1 MLEEAKIQTKLDD
14 LLNTSSSLET
24 DYDYIQETVTSS
36 PSTRMEEVDFSDTG
50 KVKKLAI
57 FTDLKKK
64 FDVVHISTK
73 LTKLNLRTNFDSVNM
88 IAMYK
93 KNGNSLTKQTQT
105 KKKLNTILKIFDED
119 TAQERPEVK
128 ISVVLFFE
136 NTERLLEAFAIGPN
150 YPSSLLSR
158 NLQSEIVSSY
168 FLYMSDEQISDDEIA
183 GSGLSESV
191 KLFLYIGVPIII
203 CLATVITVLICIFG
217 RKKKRPVSNKSTSEQ
232 TKSKSKS
239 KADQVN
245 STNHTGTGSE
255 NEMLKL
261 HSGKQ
266 LVIDHNLSSGVT
278 NPYGSPLTGA
288 YPIPQHL
295 VSDLNGRPSMQDGSG
310 GLPMIPIHNIM
321 AKDSNGNP
329 ISVVY
334 VMPSNTAS
342 HNHGSSKTYSM
353 QSGSN
358 LHSGLPSE
366 LPSLTGT
373 LPGSGFT
380 RFTMQSDNTN
390 ATGFTDGSIPGE
402 GFPYNGSRHMASVSN
417 DLKMFPVDEMPK
429 EEDIQMFEVDVGNM
443 GEYKPGG
450 KQN

>member
-1 MLEEAKIQTKLDD
+1 MAEEEKIRTKLID

-24 DYDYIQETVTSS
+24 DYDYVRETVLPS
-36 PSTRMEEVDFSDTG
+36 PSTRLDKVDIFDKG
-50 KVKKLAI
+50 KVNKLAI
-57 FTDLKKK
+57 FTDLKKI
-64 FDVVHISTK
+64 FDVVDISTK
-73 LTKLNLRTNFDSVNM
+73 LTQLNLRTNFDSVNM

-93 KNGNSLTKQTQT
+93 KNGTSMTKQTQT
-105 KKKLNTILKIFDED
+105 KKKLDTILKIFDQDTED
-119 TAQERPEVK
+119 ERLEVK
-128 ISVVLFFE
+128 ISVVLFFDK
-136 NTERLLEAFAIGPN
+136 TSRLLEAFSIGPN

-158 NLQSEIVSSY
+158 NLQSEVVSNY
-168 FLYMSDEQISDDEIA
+168 YLYMSDEPISDEEIA

-232 TKSKSKS
+232 TKSK
-239 KADQVN
+239 ADHIN
-245 STNHTGTGSE
+245 STNQIGTGSE
-255 NEMLKL
+255 TEMLKL

-266 LVIDHNLSSGVT
+266 LVIDHNLSSGVS

-288 YPIPQHL
+288 YPVPQHL
-295 VSDLNGRPSMQDGSG
+295 MSDMNGRPSMQDGSG

-342 HNHGSSKTYSM
+342 NNHGSSKTYSM

-390 ATGFTDGSIPGE
+390 VTGFTDGSIPGE
-402 GFPYNGSRHMASVSN
+402 GFPYNGSRNVGSVSN

-429 EEDIQMFEVDVGNM
+429 EEDIQMFEVDIGNM